1 MIDRFAQGS
10 NVPAT
15 KLEAGLPNIDGA
27 ITTKHSFHYGFSDGT
42 GALKRDEKLGNTA
55 AGVAAGKYYGG
66 FTLDASHSSPI
77 YGSSDTVQPPALTL
91 LPCIKAFDAAT
102 NPGLIDITGLANE
115 VDGKLDRVIDSKPVR
130 YVIDAYDDG
139 TAYWYRKW
147 SDGWLEQGGTSY
159 GSAAWRVI
167 SLPIPFSTKN
177 YTLLL
182 TVDESTSTDSN
193 ISSVAYANKST
204 IKFECAVAFANA
216 LYSFPICW
224 YACGQGEQA

>member
-66 FTLDASHSSPI
+66 FTLDASHSSTI

-130 YVIDAYDDG
+130 YVIDAYRDG
-139 TAYWYRKW
+139 SSWYRKW
-147 SDGWLEQGGTSY
+147 SDGWLEQGGVTVETTGTITLIRPYASIAYQVLVSNIYESRTNVGGAGWSGVSSFITSATTFSY
-159 GSAAWRVI
+159 GMGGGTPI
-167 SLPIPFSTKN
+167 SYYCF
-177 YTLLL
+177 
-182 TVDESTSTDSN
+182 
-193 ISSVAYANKST
+193 
-204 IKFECAVAFANA
+204 
-216 LYSFPICW
+216 
-224 YACGQGEQA
+224 GQGAQS